1 MAQEKIQMNGP
12 GMNRALALD
21 ANILLRA
28 VLGTRVRSII
38 EQHAENVPLF
48 IPAVCVAEVHEY
60 LPLLCAKRNW
70 DTVSALDLLGTLL
83 TLVRVVEQGFFAD
96 FEEQSKRRIGSR
108 DIDDWPVV
116 ALALAL
122 GADIWTEDTDF
133 FGTGLPVWTTET
145 VDVFFND
152 DSWQINEPSLCD
164 YGPHCVS
171 LFDEIGA

>member
-1 MAQEKIQMNGP
+1 MAQEKIE
-12 GMNRALALD
+12 MNRSGESRALVLD

-38 EQHAENVPLF
+38 EQYAESVPLF
-48 IPAVCVAEVHEY
+48 ITSVCVAEVREY

-70 DTVSALDLLGTLL
+70 DAALSLDLLGTLL
-83 TLVRVVEQGFFAD
+83 TQVRVVENSFFAD
-96 FEEQSKRRIGSR
+96 LEVQAKRRIGSR

-133 FGTGLPVWTTET
+133 FGSGLPVWTTET
-145 VDVFFND
+145 VDVFFDD
-152 DSWQINEPSLCD
+152 DSWRVNEAPVRGYSQHCDSLLD
-164 YGPHCVS
+164 
-171 LFDEIGA
+171 DIGV